1 MSMYKIQNGKLIE
14 PPVVWKGII
23 GYNKD
28 LERLVA
34 DGWKPLITT
43 GEGEIIQYVE
53 HKDHIEERHSKPAY
67 DYRELRR
74 QAYPEIGDMIDA
86 ICKAY
91 DGESDELLALM
102 AQRNVVKATIKKVP
116 DAD

>member
-1 MSMYKIQNGKLIE
+1 MYKLENGKLVE
-14 PPVVWKGII
+14 APVVWKGIV

-28 LERLVA
+28 LDRLVK
-34 DGWKPLITT
+34 DGWKPLMVT
-43 GEGEIIQYVE
+43 GEGEIVE
-53 HKDHIEERHSKPAY
+53 YIEHNDHIEERHSKPVY

-74 QAYPEIGDMIDA
+74 QAYPDLGDMIDA

-91 DGESDELLALM
+91 DGDADELLALM
-102 AQRNVVKATIKKVP
+102 AQRNIVKATIKKEP